1 VSSGHEPAEQS
12 LLERAQRGDESAF
25 GDLVAPYRSELH
37 AHGYRILGSVH
48 DAEDA
53 LQEAL
58 LRAWRGLPRFQG
70 RSSVRPWL
78 HTIVSNAALDLTR
91 RRARQGVPAGLGP
104 AGFSPPGARPGPGEP
119 GSLAGPPWLEP
130 YPDRALGDQPA
141 ASPEARYELRESLEL
156 AFIIALQHLPP
167 AQRAVLILRDVV
179 GLSARE
185 MAGQLGMTVPAVTSA
200 LQRARA
206 TLAGRLPDRSQ
217 QAALRSL
224 GDERI
229 RALAGRYA
237 DAIERGDAD
246 MLVSMLTRDATWTMP
261 PECARLHGITAIREF
276 LRSDVGSVRWRH
288 RATRANGQLAV
299 GCYTWEPSLGAY
311 EPSVLDVLT
320 LDGGQIA
327 MVHAF
332 IIAEHVQRPGHDGRF
347 AAADFARFGLP
358 AALPMLKPDE

>member
-1 VSSGHEPAEQS
+1 M
-12 LLERAQRGDESAF
+12 
-25 GDLVAPYRSELH
+25 
-37 AHGYRILGSVH
+37 
-48 DAEDA
+48 
-53 LQEAL
+53 
-58 LRAWRGLPRFQG
+58 
-70 RSSVRPWL
+70 
-78 HTIVSNAALDLTR
+78 
-91 RRARQGVPAGLGP
+91 
-104 AGFSPPGARPGPGEP
+104 
-119 GSLAGPPWLEP
+119 
-130 YPDRALGDQPA
+130 
-141 ASPEARYELRESLEL
+141 
-156 AFIIALQHLPP
+156 
-167 AQRAVLILRDVV
+167 LILRDVV

-206 TLAGRLPDRSQ
+206 TLAGHRPGRSQ

-224 GDERI
+224 GDERT

-261 PECARLHGITAIREF
+261 PEGTRLHGVTAIREF
-276 LRSDVGSVRWRH
+276 LRDDVGSVRWRH
-288 RATRANGQLAV
+288 RSTRANGQLAV

-347 AAADFARFGLP
+347 TAADFARFGLP
-358 AALPMLKPDE
+358 AALPMLKPDEED